1 MAFLAGR
8 QLTVGQ
14 RERSVV
20 MRGHKV
26 QVSSNRSTYKRLNT
40 DVFSSTLEET
50 ESWMN
55 IHGAVD
61 ELCSLQHRATL
72 KALMLLLLS
81 QEVLATEPHGPQH
94 GAPASNYHLI
104 ICGH

>member
-1 MAFLAGR
+1 M
-8 QLTVGQ
+8 GQ
-14 RERSVV
+14 RERSAV

-40 DVFSSTLEET
+40 DVFPPALEET
-50 ESWMN
+50 ESRMN
-55 IHGAVD
+55 IHVVVD

-81 QEVLATEPHGPQH
+81 QEALATEAHGPQH
-94 GAPASNYHLI
+94 GAPASNYQLSSAI
-104 ICGH
+104 INLLC